1 MKKLIIITLLL
12 PVFCFGQK
20 KVFPNPDSMQYYQKV
35 MLDTNRFYIMENGK
49 KVQLTAEYI
58 PPTIRQDTIKT
69 ILLVSDTSH
78 GSYTAMTS
86 RTWTMKGY
94 EVYETVFVPEHQVS
108 NGDTINLYDDEWV
121 RRFVTRLDKEK
132 KQLPKSIMVWM
143 TKNL

>member
-20 KVFPNPDSMQYYQKV
+20 KVFPNPDSMQYYQKE

-49 KVQLTAEYI
+49 KVQLTAEYT

-86 RTWTMKGY
+86 RVWWMKGWMIY
-94 EVYETVFVPEHQVS
+94 EPLTIQLTSFDQVPEP
-108 NGDTINLYDDEWV
+108 IY
-121 RRFVTRLDKEK
+121 LDSEKQPLRKGLVVFLTKEIK
-132 KQLPKSIMVWM
+132 
-143 TKNL
+143 

>member
-1 MKKLIIITLLL
+1 MKNIIIIALLL

-20 KVFPNPDSMQYYQKV
+20 KVFPNPDSMQYYQKE

-49 KVQLTAEYI
+49 KVQLTAEYT

-86 RTWTMKGY
+86 RVWWMKGWMIY
-94 EVYETVFVPEHQVS
+94 EPLTIQLTSFDQVPEP
-108 NGDTINLYDDEWV
+108 IY
-121 RRFVTRLDKEK
+121 LDSEKQPLRKGLVVFLTKEIK
-132 KQLPKSIMVWM
+132 
-143 TKNL
+143 